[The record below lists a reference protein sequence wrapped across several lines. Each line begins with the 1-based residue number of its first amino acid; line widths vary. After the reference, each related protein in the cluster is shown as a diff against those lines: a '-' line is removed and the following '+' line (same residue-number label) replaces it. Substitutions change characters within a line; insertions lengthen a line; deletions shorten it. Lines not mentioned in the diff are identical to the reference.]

1 MSYGWKPYVPV
12 AARRARA
19 MKEMKKLRKK
29 GLEVHP
35 VEIQGRKIART
46 FWGDSWCDH
55 LESFSDYANRLP
67 RGRTYV
73 RNGSVCHLEITQG
86 RIHAMVCGSELYTVD
101 ISIKTLPPNRWKEV
115 KQRCA
120 GQIGSLLELLQGRL
134 SENVMS
140 VVTDRDQGLFP
151 LPEEICLEC
160 SCPDWAVMCKHVAA
174 VLYGV
179 GARLDERPEL
189 LFLLRGVDHEEL
201 IDAEAGLAAASM
213 DATGDTK
220 GGRRRI
226 ADDDLTDV
234 FGIEMTDDA
243 APAESKSEPKSDPK
257 TDSESGPRR
266 RKTVPKPKKTAKA
279 AAKRSVKESAGPPT
293 GKAVAALRAKFGMS
307 QTEFARL
314 FGVSLPT
321 IGNWEKKTG
330 TLNLRTRS
338 LEAWKKA
345 SGMTKAQARRKIRDL

>member
-1 MSYGWKPYVPV
+1 MSYRWRPYVPV
-12 AARRARA
+12 AVRRARA
-19 MKEMKKLRKK
+19 MKELKKLRKK

-35 VEIQGRKIART
+35 VEIRGRKIART

-67 RGRTYV
+67 RGRTYD

-86 RIHAMVCGSELYTVD
+86 QIHAMVCGSELYTVD
-101 ISIKTLPPNRWKEV
+101 ISINTLPPNRWKEV

-151 LPEEICLEC
+151 LPEEIRLEC

-189 LFLLRGVDHEEL
+189 LFLLRGLDHEEL
-201 IDAEAGLAAASM
+201 IEAEAGLTAAAST
-213 DATGDTK
+213 DSK

-243 APAESKSEPKSDPK
+243 APAESESEPKSDSK
-257 TDSESGPRR
+257 FGPRR
-266 RKTVPKPKKTAKA
+266 RKTVPKPKKTPKA
-279 AAKRSVKESAGPPT
+279 AAKRTVKESAGPPT

-314 FGVSLPT
+314 LGVSLPT

-330 TLNLRTRS
+330 TLHLQTRS
-338 LEAWKKA
+338 LEAWNTT
-345 SGMTKAQARRKIRDL
+345 SRMTKAQARRKIKD